1 MYLAIMYLGKATGL
15 LMQQVN
21 LFEINPLDA
30 TKCST
35 IMLCN
40 LSKYALVIEIDVR
53 KGSNKMY
60 LVAITGVL
68 PQQCEI

>member
-1 MYLAIMYLGKATGL
+1 MRLGVIETLLTSLLLYRNNKMYLAIMYPGKATGL

-21 LFEINPLDA
+21 LFKIDPLDA

-40 LSKYALVIEIDVR
+40 LSKYALVIEID
-53 KGSNKMY
+53 M
-60 LVAITGVL
+60 L
-68 PQQCEI
+68 

>member
-1 MYLAIMYLGKATGL
+1 MYLAIMYPGKATGL

-21 LFEINPLDA
+21 LFKINPLDA

-40 LSKYALVIEIDVR
+40 LSKYALVIEIDV
-53 KGSNKMY
+53 
-60 LVAITGVL
+60 L
-68 PQQCEI
+68 